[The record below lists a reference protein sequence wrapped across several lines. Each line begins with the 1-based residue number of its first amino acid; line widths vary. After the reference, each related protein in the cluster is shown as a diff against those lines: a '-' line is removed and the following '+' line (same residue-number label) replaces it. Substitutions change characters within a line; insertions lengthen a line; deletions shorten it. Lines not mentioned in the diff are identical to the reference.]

1 MILGNY
7 KLQSIIFSIILIGCG
22 SQSTYH
28 RGYESSFIDST
39 YIVTDI
45 DTSSIKACLK
55 PEGYQWNIEEN
66 FVELIRKRQQQ
77 NISNEYPNPFSP
89 STNMTFLLPSDT
101 VKLFICNS
109 NESVC
114 VKISEEIYTQGLNE
128 IGFQKITN
136 AGKYI
141 LKLVADDKLYVK
153 QLILVK

>member
-1 MILGNY
+1 MPGIY
-7 KLQSIIFSIILIGCG
+7 KLQLIIFSIIFCGCG
-22 SQSTYH
+22 SQSTYYP
-28 RGYESSFIDST
+28 GYESGFIDYT

-45 DTSSIKACLK
+45 DTSSIIACLK
-55 PEGYQWNIEEN
+55 PEGYQWNTEGY
-66 FVELIRKRQQQ
+66 FVDMIRKKQQE

-89 STNMTFLLPSDT
+89 STNITFLLPSDT

-114 VKISEEIYTQGLNE
+114 VKISEEIYMQGLYE

-136 AGKYI
+136 PGKYI
-141 LKLVADDKLYVK
+141 LKLVADDTLYVK